1 MQRSIVLAA
10 VAAATVLTA
19 TAANAGRVDWSI
31 GINVP
36 PIAAV
41 VGAPAY
47 YPAPAYYN
55 APTYYDNPPAY
66 YAPPVV
72 YAPRPRS
79 WLPPPPLPRIGWGV
93 GWERERWAQ
102 RGWDHDRGDRGDRDR
117 GDHDRGR
124 HDGRVD
130 WRR

>member
-79 WLPPPPLPRIGWGV
+79 WLPPPPLPAGATQWFTLTVTLKVHDDLGNVSAEVTHGGARVFPQGV
-93 GWERERWAQ
+93 CGY
-102 RGWDHDRGDRGDRDR
+102 
-117 GDHDRGR
+117 
-124 HDGRVD
+124 
-130 WRR
+130 

>member
-10 VAAATVLTA
+10 AAAATLLTA

-47 YPAPAYYN
+47 YPGLAYYN
-55 APTYYDNPPAY
+55 PTAY

-72 YAPRPRS
+72 YAPRPRI
-79 WLPPPPLPRIGWGV
+79 WLPPPLPLPRIGWGW
-93 GWERERWAQ
+93 GGEREHWAR
-102 RGWDHDRGDRGDRDR
+102 RGWDRGERGRWDRGR
-117 GDHDRGR
+117 GDHDDRG
-124 HDGRVD
+124 GQVG